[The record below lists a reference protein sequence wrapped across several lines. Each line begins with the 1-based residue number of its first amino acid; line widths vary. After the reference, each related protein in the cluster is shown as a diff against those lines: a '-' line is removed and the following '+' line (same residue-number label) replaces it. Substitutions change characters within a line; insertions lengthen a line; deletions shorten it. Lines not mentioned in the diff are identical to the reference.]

1 MNPKVVIFDV
11 DGVMTTGQF
20 LYNVDGKAM
29 KVFGPDDNDALNEL
43 ANFVD
48 FHFVSADSKG
58 FEISRKRITEDMG
71 FKLDLVSS
79 ADRLKW
85 IKQICELPNV
95 VYMGDGIFDHL
106 IMDQVGYS
114 IAPANAF
121 VSAKR
126 AADYVTERTGGDRA
140 VAEACAHIVSKFFS
154 KNSKFGQL

>member
-20 LYNVDGKAM
+20 FYSADGKAM

-48 FHFVSADSKG
+48 IRFVSADSKG
-58 FEISRKRITEDMG
+58 FEISRKRITDDMG
-71 FKLDLVSS
+71 FRLELVSS
-79 ADRLKW
+79 GERVNW
-85 IKQICELPNV
+85 IKQICELTNV

-114 IAPANAF
+114 IAPGNAF

-126 AADYVTERTGGDRA
+126 AANYVTERTGGDRA
-140 VAEACAHIVSKFFS
+140 VAEACAHIVLKFFS
-154 KNSKFGQL
+154 KNSKFG